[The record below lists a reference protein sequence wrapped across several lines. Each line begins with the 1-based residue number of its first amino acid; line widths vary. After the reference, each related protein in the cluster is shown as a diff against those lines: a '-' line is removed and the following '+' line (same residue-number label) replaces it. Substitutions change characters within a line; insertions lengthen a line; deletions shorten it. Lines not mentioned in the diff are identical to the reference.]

1 METRGPWSSW
11 EKPKISLTSW
21 VRMVWDSPLT
31 ALASS
36 SGFREQE
43 RVPGALVLCPG
54 HSKQNRVAGARLGS
68 GGVQGWGVGS
78 SRQRCGGPHGRTPS
92 PAEPDE
98 REGGA
103 PAPPPSPLCL
113 DTTSSLASSCSVGPG
128 PEWGQRRVSTARLQT
143 RARGGAGP
151 SGGGASLTV
160 GGWGGGRR
168 QRPGAGN
175 FRGRWGRRDQKPPS
189 PPPPPHSSP
198 VPVSSPTLPEI
209 PSITHRRAKSRVL
222 SSRLRSCLRS

>member
-1 METRGPWSSW
+1 MKAPSDQCTFSGLMETRGPWSSW

-43 RVPGALVLCPG
+43 RVPGPLVLCPG

-78 SRQRCGGPHGRTPS
+78 SRQRCGRPHGRTPS

-103 PAPPPSPLCL
+103 PAPHLPLSVLTPLPLWRPRAPSDPIC
-113 DTTSSLASSCSVGPG
+113 G
-128 PEWGQRRVSTARLQT
+128 PEWGQLLVSTPPCKPEPGVGPAP
-143 RARGGAGP
+143 AGAGP
-151 SGGGASLTV
+151 D
-160 GGWGGGRR
+160 R
-168 QRPGAGN
+168 
-175 FRGRWGRRDQKPPS
+175 
-189 PPPPPHSSP
+189 
-198 VPVSSPTLPEI
+198 
-209 PSITHRRAKSRVL
+209 KSVV
-222 SSRLRSCLRS
+222 